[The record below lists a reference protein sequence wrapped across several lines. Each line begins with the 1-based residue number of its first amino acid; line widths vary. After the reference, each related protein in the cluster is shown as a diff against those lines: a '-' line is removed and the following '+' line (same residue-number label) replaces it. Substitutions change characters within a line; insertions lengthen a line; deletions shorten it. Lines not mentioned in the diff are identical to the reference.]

1 MQAPLTRCLLVA
13 LTKLL
18 VGAFPRHTS
27 EASVPRGQQRIYF
40 ANHTSHLDTLTLW
53 AALPA
58 QARLRTRPVAA
69 RDYWGAGALRRF
81 IVLCAL
87 NAVLIDRRRE
97 DAAHDPLQPLIE
109 ALEAGDSL
117 ILFPE
122 GTRCAQPLP
131 GEFKAGLFYLAQ
143 RFPAVELVPV
153 YLDNLG
159 RSLPKGAHIPVPVIS
174 NVRFGSPLATV
185 LGESKNEFLTRARE
199 AVVRL
204 SGG

>member
-1 MQAPLTRCLLVA
+1 MNAPLTRALLVA

-18 VGAFPRHTS
+18 VGASPRHS
-27 EASVPRGQQRIYF
+27 CEASLPRGQQRIYF

-58 QARLRTRPVAA
+58 PARLRTRPVAA
-69 RDYWGAGALRRF
+69 RDYWGTSWLRRF
-81 IVLCAL
+81 IALCAL
-87 NAVLIDRRRE
+87 NAVLVDRKRE
-97 DAAHDPLQPLIE
+97 DGNHDPLQPLIQ

-122 GTRCAQPLP
+122 GTRCEQPLP
-131 GEFKAGLFYLAQ
+131 GDFKAGLFHLAQ
-143 RFPAVELVPV
+143 RFPHVELVPV

-159 RSLPKGAHIPVPVIS
+159 RSLPKGKHIPVPIIS
-174 NVRFGSPLATV
+174 TVRFGAPLAAV
-185 LGESKNEFLTRARE
+185 RGEPKNTFLARARE

-204 SGG
+204 AHD